1 MFRTGHRTDHLTAV
15 EPAAQPTPE
24 PEPATEP
31 APRDEPAAR
40 VAARQTTSAGAA
52 EATMGRG
59 VRFDGTLK
67 FSGTMRLDGGTFS
80 GKITSGDRLV
90 IGDGATL
97 EAQVVCGSIE
107 VHGEA
112 HGSLTARESVELHA
126 PARVT
131 ADVTAPSFVVEKG
144 VLFEGTVQMR
154 GAGKSARA
162 PRAPR
167 EVAEVRE
174 PS

>member
-15 EPAAQPTPE
+15 EPATQPAATPE
-24 PEPATEP
+24 PVVEEARRE
-31 APRDEPAAR
+31 EPAAA
-40 VAARQTTSAGAA
+40 VAPRATVQS

-59 VRFDGTLK
+59 VTFEGTLR

-80 GKITSGDRLV
+80 GKITAGDRLV

-97 EAQVVCGSIE
+97 DAQVVCGSVE

-112 HGSLTARESVELHA
+112 RGSLTARESVELHA

-144 VLFEGTVQMR
+144 VVFDGTVQMR
-154 GAGKSARA
+154 GSTKAARA
-162 PRAPR
+162 PREIAP
-167 EVAEVRE
+167 VRE
-174 PS
+174 PH